1 MADRRAHGA
10 GDGCVSMTGEATWFS
25 SGGRSLEGWVHRPE
39 DGRAVGA
46 IVIAGEL
53 AWERMVT
60 YRALRV
66 LAITAAQRGW
76 VVVRFSW
83 TGVGDSGP
91 LEPGSDLV
99 ELWREDLAAAVE
111 LARTASG
118 AAEVDAI
125 GLRVGASMLAA
136 AAEVPLRTRLLWE
149 PIGGRAFIRKQSV
162 LLGVDLPDD
171 FPRSPDG
178 AELCGTWLDDGQAA
192 SLRNL
197 ADATG
202 LDGGSLPDGA
212 TVVLEEDRKTAE
224 QLYESHPWW
233 ARVPVASEKAL
244 LDRLTPAR
252 PQPLPAW
259 EPERVSIIDDPESGV
274 AVRRTLVEVGPNDL
288 PGILTERAVGP
299 RADAAVLLL
308 PGGNELRNAISVHE
322 RSARWLAARGVP
334 NLRADRRS
342 TGDGMAADR
351 LREPRNDSDASV
363 DDVAEFGA
371 FLARETHAPV
381 TAMGT
386 CAGGWLAA
394 RASSRRGVVQRLIM
408 VNNSEWGVAVERQDR
423 LNDARV
429 KREPDPHE
437 QRSAPDRLALLRS
450 GGQASYRLPYW
461 VGYFVRKWFEIGD
474 HAELLLRA
482 VPSTTPMA
490 MYLGDSD
497 WKWFTQVR
505 GQRALERMISQGKDM
520 RVEVDPRL
528 DHSLMSRAS
537 SDAYIEI
544 LEREFADVAQLSLPH
559 PATQDGD

>member
-1 MADRRAHGA
+1 
-10 GDGCVSMTGEATWFS
+10 VSITGEATWFR

-46 IVIAGEL
+46 ILIAGEL

-99 ELWREDLAAAVE
+99 ELWRQDLAAAVE
-111 LARTASG
+111 LARAVSG
-118 AAEVDAI
+118 ISDVDAI

-136 AAEVPLRTRLLWE
+136 AADVPLRTRLLWE
-149 PIGGRAFIRKQSV
+149 PIGGRAFIRKQSI

-171 FPRSPDG
+171 FARSPNG
-178 AELCGTWLDDGQAA
+178 AELCGTWLDDAQAA
-192 SLRNL
+192 SLRSL

-202 LDGGSLPDGA
+202 LDVGSLPAGA
-212 TVVLEEDRKTAE
+212 TVVLEEDRTTAQ

-233 ARVPVASEKAL
+233 AKVPLESENAL
-244 LDRLTPAR
+244 LDRLTAAEPFG
-252 PQPLPAW
+252 LPAW
-259 EPERVSIIDDPESGV
+259 EPELVSVIDDPESGV
-274 AVRRTLVEVGPNDL
+274 AVRRTLVDIGPHHF
-288 PGILTERAVGP
+288 PGILAERAEAP

-342 TGDGMAADR
+342 TGDGMSEDR
-351 LREPRNDSDASV
+351 LRESRNDSEASV
-363 DDVAEFGA
+363 EDVAELAA
-371 FLARETHAPV
+371 FLSQEARTPV
-381 TAMGT
+381 TVMGT
-386 CAGGWLAA
+386 CAGGWLGA
-394 RASSRRGVVQRLIM
+394 RAAALPGTVQRLIM
-408 VNNSEWGVAVERQDR
+408 VNNWEWGVSVERQDR
-423 LNDARV
+423 LASERV
-429 KREPDPHE
+429 EDEPDPGE
-437 QRSAPDRLALLRS
+437 QQSAPDRLAFVHS

-461 VGYFVRKWFEIGD
+461 FGYFVRKWFAIGD
-474 HAELLLRA
+474 HAELLLRGI
-482 VPSTTPMA
+482 PSTTPLA
-490 MYLGDSD
+490 IYLCESD
-497 WKWFTQVR
+497 WKWFVQAR
-505 GQRALERMISQGKDM
+505 GQRALRRMISRGKNM
-520 RVEVDPRL
+520 RIEVDPRL

-544 LEREFADVAQLSLPH
+544 LEREFADVAQSLPQ
-559 PATQDGD
+559 PAAQDGDKP